1 MPAMDAVMTT
11 APRWPSLS
19 GSCCAIAA
27 AANRSTL
34 YVPTRNRSIVLVKPP
49 SAAAEPSLW
58 TPFSAMPQP
67 PCATTAK
74 RNGAS
79 CSASAI
85 AASTLASS
93 VTSVCTY
100 LALGPSSAASLP
112 ARSSDT
118 SPITTDAPAPMSLRT
133 VASPSPPA
141 PPVTRTE
148 LPATSTMPKSS
159 SLLTGRVLA
168 APCCALLS
176 EQFENRRVGLP
187 AALAHGLQA
196 VADAVVAHV
205 VHEGGHQ
212 PGAAAAERVAERDRA
227 PVDVQRL
234 GVRAELGEP
243 GERHRREGLVYLE
256 GTDVADSQP
265 ALGQGLRGRRDGRG
279 EHDDRVVSR
288 EHRGVHPGDGG
299 KAEFRRLLAG
309 SHQEGGGAVADLRA
323 VPRVDHTVFLE
334 GRLKLAERLQRS
346 PAPHSLVGAHDAA
359 VVQRDSRDLA
369 VEPACVLGGRR
380 LLVRG

>member
-19 GSCCAIAA
+19 GSCCATAA
-27 AANRSTL
+27 AASRSTL
-34 YVPTRNRSIVLVKPP
+34 YVPTRYRSIVLVKPP
-49 SAAAEPSLW
+49 SVAGDPSRW
-58 TPFSAMPQP
+58 TTFSAMPQP

-112 ARSSDT
+112 ARSAET
-118 SPITTDAPAPMSLRT
+118 SPITTDAPAPTSLRT

-159 SLLTGRVLA
+159 GLLTGRVRA

-205 VHEGGHQ
+205 VHQGGHQ
-212 PGAAAAERVAERDRA
+212 PGAAAAQWVTERDRTA
-227 PVDVQRL
+227 GGVECLGVGAGLGQPVQRDRGERLVDLEGPDLVDRQPAAVQRL
-234 GVRAELGEP
+234 G
-243 GERHRREGLVYLE
+243 
-256 GTDVADSQP
+256 
-265 ALGQGLRGRRDGRG
+265 RG
-279 EHDDRVVSR
+279 
-288 EHRGVHPGDGG
+288 
-299 KAEFRRLLAG
+299 
-309 SHQEGGGAVADLRA
+309 
-323 VPRVDHTVFLE
+323 
-334 GRLKLAERLQRS
+334 
-346 PAPHSLVGAHDAA
+346 
-359 VVQRDSRDLA
+359 
-369 VEPACVLGGRR
+369 
-380 LLVRG
+380 